1 MKILMLTP
9 YLPYPLLS
17 GGQIRSY
24 NLLKNLAQ
32 KHEITL
38 IALIKHD
45 NEKQYIK
52 NISAF
57 CSRVIVCKRPEKPWT
72 MQNILKTGFG
82 KYPFLVV
89 RNFSS
94 EAKNAVV
101 EELEH
106 QNFDLIHAE
115 TFYVMP
121 HIPETSVP
129 ILLVEQTIEYLV
141 YQHFVETMGFPPLRF
156 LFSFD
161 VAKIRYWEE
170 YYWKRA
176 SRVVAMS
183 LPDKQIMEKVANL
196 EVSIV
201 PNGVDTTVFS
211 FQKKRMGSNPKI
223 LFVGNF
229 KWLQNRE
236 AAKELIH
243 NIWPLIQQQIPA
255 AQLLIVGHD
264 PSPDILKFKSKNVQI
279 AESMKDIRVAYRQ
292 SDVLLAPIFG
302 PGGTR
307 YKILESMA
315 TGLPVITTPQGI
327 EGLGV
332 TDGKEALVRSNSKS
346 LSQAT
351 VAVLTD
357 QKKYEQLARNA
368 NLLVRENYS
377 WPIIAEALDS
387 IYEAVARKL
396 V

>member
-45 NEKQYIK
+45 NEKRYIK
-52 NISAF
+52 NISTY

-72 MQNILKTGFG
+72 IKNILKTGFG

-101 EELEH
+101 EQLRQ

-141 YQHFVETMGFPPLRF
+141 YQHFVETISFPPLRF

-161 VAKIRYWEE
+161 VAKIRFWEE

-183 LPDKQIMEKVANL
+183 LPDQRIMEKVANL

-201 PNGVDTTVFS
+201 PNGVDTKVFS
-211 FQKKRMGSNPKI
+211 FQKKRISLNPKV

-243 NIWPLIQQQIPA
+243 HIWPLIEKQIPL
-255 AQLLIVGHD
+255 AQLWIVGHD
-264 PSPDILKFKSKNVQI
+264 PSPDILRFKSKNVQI

-332 TDGKEALVRSNSKS
+332 TDGKEALVRNETES

-351 VAVLTD
+351 VAVLQN
-357 QKKYEQLARNA
+357 QKKYEQLAQNA
-368 NLLVRENYS
+368 NLLVRKTYS
-377 WPIIAEALDS
+377 WPIIAQALDT

-396 V
+396 I

>member
-24 NLLKNLAQ
+24 NLLKNLEQ

-315 TGLPVITTPQGI
+315 TGLTVITTPQGI

>member
-1 MKILMLTP
+1 MLTP

>member
-1 MKILMLTP
+1 
-9 YLPYPLLS
+9 
-17 GGQIRSY
+17 
-24 NLLKNLAQ
+24 
-32 KHEITL
+32 
-38 IALIKHD
+38 
-45 NEKQYIK
+45 
-52 NISAF
+52 
-57 CSRVIVCKRPEKPWT
+57 
-72 MQNILKTGFG
+72 
-82 KYPFLVV
+82 
-89 RNFSS
+89 
-94 EAKNAVV
+94 
-101 EELEH
+101 
-106 QNFDLIHAE
+106 
-115 TFYVMP
+115 
-121 HIPETSVP
+121 
-129 ILLVEQTIEYLV
+129 
-141 YQHFVETMGFPPLRF
+141 
-156 LFSFD
+156 
-161 VAKIRYWEE
+161 
-170 YYWKRA
+170 
-176 SRVVAMS
+176 
-183 LPDKQIMEKVANL
+183 MEKVANL

-264 PSPDILKFKSKNVQI
+264 PSPDILKLKSKNVQI